1 MFPAFALIIVCLSQR
16 NDLPLVDSTRATRQ
30 FAPTSAPEF
39 SSEKDSAMHIAT
51 IIGKP
56 KTGDADVNVRKALRF
71 QERAERLSAGNGG
84 GRGGAGGRGRGGAR
98 GGGGGGRGRGK
109 R

>member
-1 MFPAFALIIVCLSQR
+1 M
-16 NDLPLVDSTRATRQ
+16 LPLLLSRSSLSMFFSPRLARSYHLNPAQ

-39 SSEKDSAMHIAT
+39 SSEKDSAMHIAN

-71 QERAERLSAGNGG
+71 QERVDRLSGGG
-84 GRGGAGGRGRGGAR
+84 GRGGAGGRGGR
-98 GGGGGGRGRGK
+98 GGGGRGRGK

>member
-1 MFPAFALIIVCLSQR
+1 MSFSLHVLLTTTCSILSSRPA
-16 NDLPLVDSTRATRQ
+16 Q

-39 SSEKDSAMHIAT
+39 SSEKDSAMHIAN

-71 QERAERLSAGNGG
+71 QERVDRLSGGG
-84 GRGGAGGRGRGGAR
+84 GRGGAGGRGGRGGAR
-98 GGGGGGRGRGK
+98 GGGGRGRGK

>member
-1 MFPAFALIIVCLSQR
+1 
-16 NDLPLVDSTRATRQ
+16 
-30 FAPTSAPEF
+30 
-39 SSEKDSAMHIAT
+39 MHIAN

-71 QERAERLSAGNGG
+71 QERVDRLSGGG
-84 GRGGAGGRGRGGAR
+84 GRGGAGGRGGR
-98 GGGGGGRGRGK
+98 GGGGRGRGK